1 MKPLIMLCCLMP
13 LFGLC
18 QKLKINEFDKFTRQR
33 RVEVEPVLLLSAG
46 KANVS
51 MSLAAAGSSLYFWL
65 NGTGWGASTIDAG
78 NEVIFLFSNDST
90 LAIKST
96 GLQTCEFTAAGSSY
110 KHKYFISADDLKLL
124 TQYNLVGI
132 RKYGFKDFNDLHVSK
147 TQAEKIKKLSVLFV
161 EELRKAKVIQ
171 GLKKIELKDITRHVG
186 DSVQF
191 CSKVYSTRNFE
202 SAEGNLTLLDVN
214 PSYGMQPVAVVIR
227 GADREKFLDK
237 PEQLYKDK
245 EVCITGMVQM
255 YNNIPQIVLYHRQ
268 QIKVKS
274 PVDIADI
281 SFFTGDTVTV
291 SGRVFSAKYLEGSAT
306 SPTLLNMG
314 AAYPD
319 QLLTVVIEGKDRAN
333 FMQQPES
340 FFTGKEISV
349 TGKVALYKGKP
360 QIVVQRKD
368 QIRVTNDNA
377 IQYATLQESSVRAG
391 GDSRVEESKG
401 INRQATFPGGDEAW
415 IKLMK
420 KNLKC
425 PDELPVGGEK
435 IVVAR
440 FHVSAMGYIT
450 NISIVS
456 SGGEA
461 FDKEVLRALKLMP
474 AWQPQLVNG
483 KPVASAVTRT
493 ISFVQIG
500 EKDLKPF

>member
-1 MKPLIMLCCLMP
+1 MKPLIMLCCFMP

-18 QKLKINEFDKFTRQR
+18 QKLKINEYDKFTRQR

-51 MSLAAAGSSLYFWL
+51 LGFASTGSSLYFLL

-78 NEVIFLFSNDST
+78 NEVIFLFANDST

-110 KHKYFISADDLKLL
+110 KHKYFITAEDLKLL
-124 TQYNLVGI
+124 AQYNLVGI
-132 RKYGFKDFNDLHVSK
+132 RKYGFKDYNDLHVSK
-147 TQAEKIKKLSVLFV
+147 TQADKIKKLSVLFV

-171 GLKKIELKDITRHVG
+171 GLKKIDLKDITKHVG

-245 EVCITGMVQM
+245 EVCITGMVHL
-255 YNNIPQIVLYHRQ
+255 YNNIPQIVVYHRQ

-319 QLLTVVIEGKDRAN
+319 QLLTVVIEGKDRSN
-333 FMQQPES
+333 FMQQPEN

-349 TGKVALYKGKP
+349 TGRVTLYKGKP
-360 QIVVQRKD
+360 QIFVQRKD
-368 QIRVTNDNA
+368 QIRVTNDN
-377 IQYATLQESSVRAG
+377 IIKFATLQESAAHG
-391 GDSRVEESKG
+391 GGSRVEESKG
-401 INRQATFPGGDEAW
+401 ISRQALFPGGDEAW
-415 IKLMK
+415 IRLMK

-425 PDELPVGGEK
+425 PDELPAGEEK
-435 IVVAR
+435 VVVAR
-440 FHVSAMGYIT
+440 FHVSAMGFIT
-450 NISIVS
+450 NISIIN

-461 FDKEVLRALKLMP
+461 YDREVLRVLKLMP
-474 AWQPQLVNG
+474 AWLPQLVNG
-483 KPVASAVTRT
+483 KPVASALTRT
-493 ISFVQIG
+493 ITFVQIG